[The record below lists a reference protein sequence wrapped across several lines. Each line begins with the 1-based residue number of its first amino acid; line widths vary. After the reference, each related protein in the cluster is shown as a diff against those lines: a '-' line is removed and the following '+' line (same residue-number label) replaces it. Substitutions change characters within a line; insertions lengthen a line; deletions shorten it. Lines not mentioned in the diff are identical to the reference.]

1 MRSGSLTKLLL
12 MVVGIAV
19 LSVAAYNP
27 IARNINL
34 GLDLQGGLRVV
45 LQGKPTE
52 TAQVTADSIQRTKD
66 VIENRINSMGVKEP
80 IVQTAG
86 TDRIIVELAGVKD
99 PEEAVRMI
107 GKTASLKFKTEDGKT
122 VLTGEDI
129 KDAFE
134 QLNPNGQ
141 PEVVLSFTPS
151 GTKKFGD
158 VTSRNIGKTIAI
170 TLDEK
175 QVSRPVVNAAI
186 TAGNAV
192 ISGGY
197 KSLEEARADAMLI
210 KGGALPINLEMI
222 EKRVVGPSLGKD
234 SLEKSKVACIYGG
247 LAVLIFMLGFYRL
260 PGLIA
265 NIALVAY
272 TVLELGSLAILGA
285 TLTLPGI
292 AGILLS
298 IGMAV
303 DANVIIFARI
313 KEELHEGLP
322 LGSAIDKGFDMG
334 FSTVLDAN
342 ATTLIA
348 AAVLYFLGTSSIKGF
363 AVTLFIGN
371 ILSMFTA
378 VTLTRWMLKW
388 TSGVVRNLK
397 LYGA

>member
-12 MVVGIAV
+12 SVLAIALITAV
-19 LSVAAYNP
+19 SYNP
-27 IARNINL
+27 IVKNINL

-52 TAQVTADSIQRTKD
+52 TSPVNADSIQRTKD

-99 PEEAVRMI
+99 PEEAVRLI

-122 VLTGEDI
+122 VLTGEDV

-141 PEVVLSFTPS
+141 PEVVLNFTAV
-151 GTKKFGD
+151 GAKKFGD
-158 VTSRNIGKTIAI
+158 VTSRNIRKTIAI

-175 QVSRPVVNAAI
+175 EVSRPVVNDAI
-186 TAGNAV
+186 TNGTAV

-197 KSLEEARADAMLI
+197 TTLEEARADAMLI

-234 SLEKSKVACIYGG
+234 SLEKSKVACFYGS
-247 LAVLIFMLGFYRL
+247 LAVLIFMLGYYRL

-265 NIALVAY
+265 NLALVVYA
-272 TVLELGSLAILGA
+272 VLELGSLALLGA

-292 AGILLS
+292 AGVLLS

-303 DANVIIFARI
+303 DANVIIFERI
-313 KEELHEGLP
+313 KEELRAGVP
-322 LGSAIDKGFDMG
+322 LSSAIDKGFNIA
-334 FSTVLDAN
+334 FITVFDAN
-342 ATTLIA
+342 ATTILA
-348 AAVLYFLGTSSIKGF
+348 AIVLYFLGTSAIKGF
-363 AVTLFIGN
+363 AITLIIGN
-371 ILSMFTA
+371 VASMFTA
-378 VTLTRWMLKW
+378 VTLTKWMLRW
-388 TSGVVRNLK
+388 ASGVVRNLK